1 MDSVKQKFAPI
12 FEDQIISAERYDA
25 MLGMIK
31 EGRAREKAVMALM
44 AEACFQHAF
53 IKNDVEV
60 IRAQLKKVDEG
71 VDTWGVGTAVWS
83 DRAWTYTRLGSFTTA
98 AFHFK
103 VRTAVDAR
111 KARFWLRAPAAEG
124 MEVYVLGETKAV
136 DAPWAFSAGAPELD
150 DSWNE
155 VFETLPEYEA
165 GATYR
170 FDFCRR
176 RGLRP
181 GEALSFDA
189 RQGGKVDIF
198 LRAHGGFKRCELEA
212 EAIVEEPA
220 SRPALRTAPLG
231 RREGRCQDHRGLSPP
246 PAEGWN
252 VCETGWATHS
262 ATKTWR
268 KRTADN
274 GSELFF
280 CVPESS
286 CWATMP
292 GKGLV
297 PIDTC
302 LSVLTWLRDEDWKGW
317 KEHAAAV
324 KALRQRLQVLA
335 PSDSP
340 DSMGEATE
348 TISERFPVRGAFR
361 APPPALRRQASAQR
375 SQTPSKRVSFSL
387 DDSLASETKT
397 ASLRTAMIL
406 TMEGGLTLVPAPG
419 RDRDDGRRRRRREH
433 DGDTRHSRRRSR
445 SRSRRRRSPGRA
457 PPPQDWRSGPPMEWP

>member
-1 MDSVKQKFAPI
+1 
-12 FEDQIISAERYDA
+12 
-25 MLGMIK
+25 
-31 EGRAREKAVMALM
+31 
-44 AEACFQHAF
+44 
-53 IKNDVEV
+53 
-60 IRAQLKKVDEG
+60 
-71 VDTWGVGTAVWS
+71 
-83 DRAWTYTRLGSFTTA
+83 
-98 AFHFK
+98 
-103 VRTAVDAR
+103 
-111 KARFWLRAPAAEG
+111 
-124 MEVYVLGETKAV
+124 
-136 DAPWAFSAGAPELD
+136 
-150 DSWNE
+150 
-155 VFETLPEYEA
+155 
-165 GATYR
+165 
-170 FDFCRR
+170 
-176 RGLRP
+176 
-181 GEALSFDA
+181 
-189 RQGGKVDIF
+189 
-198 LRAHGGFKRCELEA
+198 
-212 EAIVEEPA
+212 EPA

-286 CWATMP
+286 CWAIMP
-292 GKGLV
+292 GKGLIPV
-297 PIDTC
+297 DTC
-302 LSVLTWLRDEDWKGW
+302 LSVLTWLRDEESTWRQCFQSW

-387 DDSLASETKT
+387 DDS
-397 ASLRTAMIL
+397 
-406 TMEGGLTLVPAPG
+406 P
-419 RDRDDGRRRRRREH
+419 
-433 DGDTRHSRRRSR
+433 
-445 SRSRRRRSPGRA
+445 
-457 PPPQDWRSGPPMEWP
+457 